1 MSSLMDYYNR
11 MDELT
16 NEQLGELI
24 VKLSSEITPRSM
36 FTKPALELARRFA
49 PQAKQPDVQYAVGN
63 ASQGLAAG
71 RNTKAMKAVEEN
83 HNGQSS

>member
-1 MSSLMDYYNR
+1 MISIYDHLFR
-11 MDELT
+11 LDELS
-16 NEQLGELI
+16 NEELGEMI
-24 VKLSSEITPRSM
+24 IGLSSETTPRSM
-36 FTKPALELARRFA
+36 FAKPALELARRFA

-83 HNGQSS
+83 YNDQSS